1 MELSFWEIAKVV
13 SASNDYQ
20 QWEDFA
26 LSGIEFDSRKIEV
39 GNLFVPLPGVRD
51 GHQFAKSAKEKG
63 AAATFWAK
71 TQKER
76 PDFPYLEVEDPTVAF
91 QQLAAYYRQKLNPMV
106 VAITGSNGKT
116 TTKDMCAAV
125 LEQKYKT
132 FKTQGN
138 YNNEYG
144 LPYTILHMPTDTE
157 ALVLEMGM
165 DGADQISLLTKI
177 AQPDFAAITMI
188 GESHIENLGSR
199 EGIAKAKWEIV
210 QGLKEDGTIVL
221 PFDEPLLRSLAQNIS
236 QSVLYFGLTK
246 EADIWGEVVAVS
258 QKETTFLSNLGS
270 TEITLPIIGDYNVKN
285 ALIALAIGQLCEVPF
300 SFMVQGL
307 EHFKATKNRAEWLEG
322 KNGLEILSD
331 VYNANPTA
339 MKVIID
345 NFSQL
350 ETPKR
355 KVLVLGD
362 MLELGEDARLLHASV
377 GEHIFPEQIDAVYLY
392 GDLIQDLQTAL
403 EKKASSW
410 VHYYPLDQKE
420 KLVTDLQKYCD
431 SQTMML
437 LKASN
442 GTNLLSVVEKLQ
454 DER

>member
-1 MELSFWEIAKVV
+1 MKLSFWEIAKVV
-13 SASNDYQ
+13 SASNNYQ
-20 QWEDFA
+20 QWEDFT
-26 LSGIEFDSRKIEV
+26 LSGIEFDSRKIEI

-51 GHQFAKSAKEKG
+51 GHQFAKNAKEKG
-63 AAATFWAK
+63 ASATFWAK
-71 TQKER
+71 TQVER
-76 PDFPYLEVEDPTVAF
+76 PDFPYLEVEDPTAAF
-91 QQLAAYYRQKLNPMV
+91 QQLAAYYRQKLNPIV

-144 LPYTILHMPTDTE
+144 LPYTILHMPIDTE

-165 DGADQISLLTKI
+165 DGVDQISLLTKI

-210 QGLKEDGTIVL
+210 RGLKEDGTIVL

-236 QSVLYFGLTK
+236 QSILYFGLTK

-258 QKETTFLSNLGS
+258 QKETIFLSNLGS

-307 EHFKATKNRAEWLEG
+307 EHFKATKNRAEWIEG

-362 MLELGEDARLLHASV
+362 MLELGENARLLHTSV

-392 GDLIQDLQTAL
+392 GDLIQDLQIVL
-403 EKKASSW
+403 EKKESSW

-420 KLVTDLQKYCD
+420 KLVADLQKYCD

-442 GTNLLSVVEKLQ
+442 GTDLLSVVEKLQ

>member
-71 TQKER
+71 TQEEC

-177 AQPDFAAITMI
+177 AQPDFASITMI

>member
-13 SASNDYQ
+13 SASKDYQ
-20 QWEDFA
+20 QWEDFT

-71 TQKER
+71 TQEER

-144 LPYTILHMPTDTE
+144 LPYTILHMPADTE

-210 QGLKEDGTIVL
+210 QGLKENGTIVL

-322 KNGLEILSD
+322 ENGLEILSD

-350 ETPKR
+350 ETSKR

-362 MLELGEDARLLHASV
+362 MLELGENARLLHASV

-410 VHYYPLDQKE
+410 VYYYPLDQKE

>member
-1 MELSFWEIAKVV
+1 MKLSFWEIAKVV

-20 QWEDFA
+20 QWDDFI

-51 GHQFAKSAKEKG
+51 GHQFAKSAKENG
-63 AAATFWAK
+63 ASATLWAK
-71 TQKER
+71 TQAER

-91 QQLAAYYRQKLNPMV
+91 QQLAAYYRQKLNPIV

-144 LPYTILHMPTDTE
+144 LPYTILHMPKDTE

-210 QGLKEDGTIVL
+210 QGLKEEGTIVL

-300 SFMVQGL
+300 SAMVQGL

>member
-20 QWEDFA
+20 QWEDFT

-71 TQKER
+71 TQAER

-91 QQLAAYYRQKLNPMV
+91 QQLAAYYRQKLNPIV

-144 LPYTILHMPTDTE
+144 LPYTILHMPSDTE

-199 EGIAKAKWEIV
+199 EGIAKAKWEVV
-210 QGLKEDGTIVL
+210 QGLKEEGTIVL

-246 EADIWGEVVAVS
+246 EADIWGEVIDVS

-285 ALIALAIGQLCEVPF
+285 ALIALAMGQLCEVPF
-300 SFMVQGL
+300 SSMVQGL

-362 MLELGEDARLLHASV
+362 MLELGEDARSLHASV

-392 GDLIQDLQTAL
+392 GDLIQDLQTVL
-403 EKKASSW
+403 EKKANSW
-410 VHYYPLDQKE
+410 VYYYPLNQKE